1 MKFEKG
7 QPNPGFKRGQSG
19 NPGGR
24 PRMAFDVREM
34 AQAYTKTALAT
45 LVDCMKNE
53 DGAVR
58 VAAARVVLERGWGR
72 PIQSIEADVKTS
84 AQPGAIARTLTI
96 QEKIAAMRAARAAR
110 NAPVVLTHA

>member
-24 PRMAFDVREM
+24 PRMAVDVREL
-34 AQAYTKTALAT
+34 ARAHTKAALAT

-58 VAAARVVLERGWGR
+58 VAAARVILDRGWGR
-72 PIQSIEADVKTS
+72 PIQSIEADVKMS
-84 AQPGAIARTLTI
+84 AQPNAIASTLTK
-96 QEKIAAMRAARAAR
+96 QEKIAALRAARAAR
-110 NAPVVLTHA
+110 DTALTSVAI